1 MKSILIFILTS
12 VTFSLFARASQS
24 EEAVLKSCLKDY
36 VSAFSSTRKDSEKL
50 SAKVR
55 QRCLSKEF
63 LGRWDSIVSV
73 DGTGADGILLA
84 QDYFDSWKT
93 DIKIQNLNKKAG
105 SVEALLGNGKEQ
117 QCLLINYTKAESDLK
132 ISSVSQCAK

>member
-1 MKSILIFILTS
+1 MKNILVLVLISATLPLL
-12 VTFSLFARASQS
+12 VRASES
-24 EEAVLKSCLKDY
+24 DEAVLRSCLRDY
-36 VSAFSSTRKDSEKL
+36 VNAFSSTGKNSEKL

-63 LGRWDSIVSV
+63 LRKWDSIVSV

-93 DIKIQNLNKKAG
+93 DIKIQSINKKAG
-105 SVEALLGNGKEQ
+105 SAEALLGSGKEQ
-117 QCLLINYTKAESDLK
+117 QCLLITYDKAKSDLK
-132 ISSVSQCAK
+132 ISSVSKCAN